1 MDNQA
6 GLSRSEQLPDDW
18 FVGELVAM
26 HQRLLGYMLSLVP
39 ARADAEDLVQKT
51 LLVAWQDRYK
61 FDPERDFFAWV
72 CGITRNQVLHHYRSL
87 KRSKTVLSSEI
98 VEQLAERME
107 MGETFFE
114 ERQRALSG
122 CLEKLPLKQR
132 ELIESYYKSRQ
143 SVKDFAARRATGLDS
158 LYKSLQ
164 RIRASLLECINATL
178 RHEGIQ

>member
-1 MDNQA
+1 MDNGA
-6 GLSRSEQLPDDW
+6 GLPASEQLPDDW
-18 FVGELVAM
+18 FVAELVAM

-39 ARADAEDLVQKT
+39 GRADAEDLVQKT
-51 LLVAWQDRYK
+51 LLIVWQDRHK

-72 CGITRNQVLHHYRSL
+72 CGITRNQVLHHYRAL

-98 VEQLAERME
+98 VEQLVDRL
-107 MGETFFE
+107 ETNEPYFA
-114 ERQRALSG
+114 ERQRALAG

-132 ELIESYYKSRQ
+132 ELIEAFYKSQQ
-143 SVKDFAARRATGLDS
+143 SVKDFAARRATGLES